1 MKQIKKIFKY
11 LKNILLK
18 KKDNTIETIFVNKL
32 YLARAKTKNKFIQ
45 NNFFQ
50 TFKSTGVDIEFNKR
64 MLKFREN
71 NPEFNFYFFD
81 DIEMDEYM
89 EKNWSHR
96 KIYKIYKDSIFG
108 ASKADIWRYCI
119 LFQYGGIYLDF
130 DSSIE
135 FSLSDIPPNVDEVVS
150 FEKNTIESQISREY
164 TPDYNFF
171 TKLPKEHKN
180 VNYPKN
186 LFIQWL
192 LIFKKEH
199 PILRMAIDQIEKN
212 YDFFY
217 KKEFESAHLAIVN
230 FTAPVLLTKVIW
242 DYVLDG
248 NKIFQKGIDY
258 NSQVTFKNISKNGV
272 YFNDDSYYKKYS
284 NTQILFEKPVRLNLG
299 CGNNIKKE
307 FINIDAVKKKENI
320 LNIDIK
326 HLKNNFSNLTVDE
339 IYAKNVIEH
348 VGLPTAKKFI
358 KEWSF
363 LLKRGGVITI
373 TTPCL
378 DLLIDAFKMK
388 LIDEEKLNYLLFAGI
403 FWKNEKQYWD
413 TEKTTIY
420 DWHKVCFS
428 KNQLKKILNDNEF
441 EIVSERYDEIIKN
454 VNGLNMTIKA
464 KKK

>member
-180 VNYPKN
+180 VNYPKIC
-186 LFIQWL
+186 LF
-192 LIFKKEH
+192 
-199 PILRMAIDQIEKN
+199 
-212 YDFFY
+212 
-217 KKEFESAHLAIVN
+217 
-230 FTAPVLLTKVIW
+230 
-242 DYVLDG
+242 
-248 NKIFQKGIDY
+248 
-258 NSQVTFKNISKNGV
+258 NG
-272 YFNDDSYYKKYS
+272 Y
-284 NTQILFEKPVRLNLG
+284 
-299 CGNNIKKE
+299 
-307 FINIDAVKKKENI
+307 
-320 LNIDIK
+320 
-326 HLKNNFSNLTVDE
+326 
-339 IYAKNVIEH
+339 
-348 VGLPTAKKFI
+348 
-358 KEWSF
+358 
-363 LLKRGGVITI
+363 
-373 TTPCL
+373 
-378 DLLIDAFKMK
+378 
-388 LIDEEKLNYLLFAGI
+388 
-403 FWKNEKQYWD
+403 
-413 TEKTTIY
+413 
-420 DWHKVCFS
+420 
-428 KNQLKKILNDNEF
+428 
-441 EIVSERYDEIIKN
+441 
-454 VNGLNMTIKA
+454 
-464 KKK
+464 